1 MTHNPAYVAQPVES
15 KIPIR
20 RITAAD
26 LRASLADGLADF
38 REKRGDLLFVG
49 LLYPLIGLATAVYF
63 SGGRNIALL
72 FPLFA
77 GLTLLGPLVA
87 SGFYELAKRR
97 ERGQDSN
104 WWHFFDVFNSK
115 ASISI
120 AAVGIGMIGIFCAWI
135 ASAAV
140 IYTVFFGP
148 EPPASLTAFLSDL
161 FTTSDGW
168 GMIILGNIVGAVFAV
183 IVLAV
188 SVVSLPLLVDRNVG
202 AAAAVGASLRAFIKN
217 PVILLRWGIMVAA
230 ILFVAAIPLLIGLA
244 FALPVLGYATWHL
257 YTRIVARDVIEG

>member
-63 SGGRNIALL
+63 TGGRNIALL

-104 WWHFFDVFNSK
+104 WWHFFDVLNSK

-202 AAAAVGASLRAFIKN
+202 AGAAVGASLRAFIKN